1 VASFFFVAVGLLLA
15 EKSSR
20 ARQRDFTRKGYP
32 VKIIVVDDEPI
43 IADTLV
49 NILEGEGHDALAVCH
64 EESAI
69 KWAKMVR
76 PDAIISDVMMPG
88 MNGIEAAKAILEELP
103 NCRIILFSGQAAS
116 SDLLAKAR
124 ADGYIFEVLAKPKI
138 GKAMKKRW
146 AERKKKAAAQSASK

>member
-1 VASFFFVAVGLLLA
+1 
-15 EKSSR
+15 
-20 ARQRDFTRKGYP
+20 

-49 NILEGEGHDALAVCH
+49 NILEGEGHDALAVSH
-64 EESAI
+64 GESAI

-124 ADGYIFEVLAKPKI
+124 ADGYMFEVLAKPINPEVLLQKLKS
-138 GKAMKKRW
+138 GEAG
-146 AERKKKAAAQSASK
+146 AATTG